1 MAASGWWRRNK
12 KVWHWN
18 PQDALRSVE
27 FRREKQAE
35 KRNICQ
41 NIKANWRK
49 VKLLMYMLVFQI
61 LKNTVN
67 E

>member
-1 MAASGWWRRNK
+1 MGGGGGTK
-12 KVWHWN
+12 KCGIGT
-18 PQDALRSVE
+18 PKMLLTSVE

-35 KRNICQ
+35 KRDICQ
-41 NIKANWRK
+41 NIKANWRT

-61 LKNTVN
+61 FKNTVN